1 MLLVDMNK
9 GDISKIVLE
18 KKNIIQNRLK
28 EDIM

>member
-1 MLLVDMNK
+1 MILVDMNK